1 MFLAN
6 TQSFYSRYVEMW
18 PMELTVQLE
27 MSVNSP
33 EHPIFHPEKTLDA
46 HIDEVVR
53 RALSRPEIELHFAAI
68 LHDITKSGWCPSL
81 WSGKIGSMK
90 STPEGEY
97 WQNFEH
103 PKQAVAFTK
112 LSSVKDWMSRHNVDI
127 EVVTT
132 IVDNHMKM
140 KSYLAGIKGDPNG
153 MGEKKR
159 ETFQKSFSEKVWE
172 MMYFFSTVCD
182 NMQLDFPY
190 NTK

>member
-6 TQSFYSRYVEMW
+6 VQSFYSKYAELW
-18 PMELTVQLE
+18 PNELTVQLE
-27 MSVNSP
+27 LSVDSP

-53 RALSRPEIELHFAAI
+53 RALSRPEPELHFAAI

-81 WSGKIGSMK
+81 WSGRIGSIK
-90 STPEGEY
+90 TLPEGEY

-112 LSSVKDWMSRHNVDI
+112 LFAIKDWMNYHNIDS
-127 EVVTT
+127 EVVVT

-140 KSYLAGIKGDPNG
+140 KSYLSGLEGDVNG
-153 MGEKKR
+153 MGAKKR
-159 ETFQKSFSEKVWE
+159 ESFQASFPEKVWE

-182 NMQLDFPY
+182 NMQINFSY
-190 NTK
+190 HTK